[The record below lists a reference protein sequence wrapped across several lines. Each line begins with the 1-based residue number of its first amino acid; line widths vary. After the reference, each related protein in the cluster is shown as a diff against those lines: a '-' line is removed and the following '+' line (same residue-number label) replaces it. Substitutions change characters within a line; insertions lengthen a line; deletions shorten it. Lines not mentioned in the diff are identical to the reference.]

1 LIKLP
6 GMDFPVEK
14 MINTARAAKEA
25 AYAPYSGLRVGAAL
39 LTFQGRLFKGC
50 NIENVSYGLTVCA
63 ERVALYKAL
72 SEGERQFA
80 AMAVISDLDGFCS
93 PCGACRQVLSEFGS
107 GSENLHLLKKRRVHN
122 QNCIRTPPGTFYFQ
136 PPLTYFNYL

>member
-1 LIKLP
+1 MIKLP
-6 GMDFPVEK
+6 AMDFPVEK

-39 LTFQGRLFKGC
+39 LTSQGRLYKGC

-63 ERVALYKAL
+63 ERVAFYKAF

-93 PCGACRQVLSEFGS
+93 PCGACRQVLSEFGADLKIYICS
-107 GSENLHLLKKRRVHN
+107 KNGEFIVKTLTELLPEPFIFR
-122 QNCIRTPPGTFYFQ
+122 PSS
-136 PPLTYFNYL
+136 

>member
-6 GMDFPVEK
+6 AMDFPVEK

-39 LTFQGRLFKGC
+39 LTAQGRLYKGC
-50 NIENVSYGLTVCA
+50 NIENASYGLTICA
-63 ERVALYKAL
+63 ERVAFYKAL

-80 AMAVISDLDGFCS
+80 AMAVISDLDGFCF
-93 PCGACRQVLSEFGS
+93 PCGACRQVLSEFGADLKIYICS
-107 GSENLHLLKKRRVHN
+107 KNGEYIIKTLAELLPEPFIFH
-122 QNCIRTPPGTFYFQ
+122 PPTG
-136 PPLTYFNYL
+136 

>member
-1 LIKLP
+1 
-6 GMDFPVEK
+6 MDFPVEK

-39 LTFQGRLFKGC
+39 LTSQGRLYKGC

-63 ERVALYKAL
+63 ERVAFYKAF

-93 PCGACRQVLSEFGS
+93 PCGACRQVLSEFGADLKIYICS
-107 GSENLHLLKKRRVHN
+107 KNGEFIVKTLTELLPEPFIFR
-122 QNCIRTPPGTFYFQ
+122 PSS
-136 PPLTYFNYL
+136 

>member
-6 GMDFPVEK
+6 AMDFPVEK

-39 LTFQGRLFKGC
+39 LTSQGRLYKGC

-63 ERVALYKAL
+63 ERVAFYKAF

-93 PCGACRQVLSEFGS
+93 PCGACRQVLSEFGADLKIYICS
-107 GSENLHLLKKRRVHN
+107 KNGEFIVKTLTELLPEPFIFR
-122 QNCIRTPPGTFYFQ
+122 PSS
-136 PPLTYFNYL
+136 